1 MMFCGCCDHELLY
14 GPSYTATL
22 AKTRS
27 PARIET
33 DTLIPPGSKSY
44 VKYSPIDY
52 EPDPIY
58 DSHPP
63 DTTPPP
69 SPDTSYHHSPDTSYP
84 SSPDT
89 TPPSPDTSYHHSPDT
104 SYPSSPDT
112 SYHHS
117 PGTIYGASHDYLD
130 IDNPR
135 NTDDTDESWEMTPDT
150 NASLFGEDIYN
161 NIKYV

>member
-1 MMFCGCCDHELLY
+1 MTILQLFKMMFCGCCDHELLY

-89 TPPSPDTSYHHSPDT
+89 
-104 SYPSSPDT
+104 